1 MTFDFLRT
9 KVSSL
14 GGLEIL
20 KSYAPYLLND
30 EIILLRI
37 KIKEAEKE
45 LKTND
50 ETLIGRIKNSIQQ
63 NNKRV
68 GELSE
73 DLSKNEVLLKRVS
86 NLSDL
91 KYKKEIIESIYQ
103 EVKEL
108 DGLEI
113 YRKSV
118 DKNDPRIKFI
128 ESRKEDLG
136 KELFDYTRELI
147 ELEILSEAMEEASQ
161 KGVTKDLNIL
171 AERTHG
177 FVGADMSAL
186 VKEAAMN
193 VLRRLLPEIKLR
205 DKNPIPKEVLDKLV
219 VTPIDFEEALRLVR
233 PSALREVLIEKP
245 NTTWEQI
252 GGLESI
258 KEEIKEAVEWP
269 LKYSAN
275 FKRMGIK
282 PPRGVLL
289 YGPPGT
295 GKTLLAKA
303 VANGSEANFI
313 LIKGPEL
320 LNMFV
325 GESEKGVRKIFE
337 KARQAAPTIIFFD
350 EVDSIAHKRGME
362 FGEKVTERM
371 VNTLLSEMDGLQ
383 ELNDVLVIAATNR
396 PDMIDPALLRPG
408 RFDRVILIPVPDEK
422 SRLEILKVHTKG
434 MPIAKDV
441 NINELSKGTT
451 NYTGADIEALCRE
464 AAILALR
471 KDKNAK
477 EVKMDNFKDA
487 LKKVKNSVDSEDME
501 KYKRIEEDYLKTAR
515 GAAIKEKLSYLG

>member
-1 MTFDFLRT
+1 MWVKNCL
-9 KVSSL
+9 
-14 GGLEIL
+14 
-20 KSYAPYLLND
+20 
-30 EIILLRI
+30 II
-37 KIKEAEKE
+37 
-45 LKTND
+45 
-50 ETLIGRIKNSIQQ
+50 
-63 NNKRV
+63 
-68 GELSE
+68 
-73 DLSKNEVLLKRVS
+73 
-86 NLSDL
+86 
-91 KYKKEIIESIYQ
+91 
-103 EVKEL
+103 
-108 DGLEI
+108 
-113 YRKSV
+113 
-118 DKNDPRIKFI
+118 
-128 ESRKEDLG
+128 
-136 KELFDYTRELI
+136 
-147 ELEILSEAMEEASQ
+147 
-161 KGVTKDLNIL
+161 
-171 AERTHG
+171 
-177 FVGADMSAL
+177 
-186 VKEAAMN
+186 
-193 VLRRLLPEIKLR
+193 LRRLLPEIKLR

-441 NINELSKGTT
+441 NINELSKGTN